1 MKKNLEKD
9 VKLLTVDGDPLR
21 PELPF
26 LDIEDSGKIVQA
38 NLKQALRDAAQRGDD
53 WFVLPESE
61 FHTNLWS
68 PDIRD
73 EYYDTETLQKL
84 ADKKTTI
91 HDFKFNEK
99 QGSYN
104 LQEYYNGEPIANYD
118 DFSFRQLQKGAR
130 RVLWLRQHY
139 NEVIPGSAS
148 KIADEIGGTF
158 EKKFFKALE
167 EGDTERSLDHVDVM
181 SKTNEK
187 YPKKTE
193 SQISNESFDDIFFGR
208 EPLEE
213 GAQTKREAYVDWLRN
228 RTNPGAGKY
237 KYRKET
243 INFVPG
249 ERMAMRLT
257 PEIRETILKGGFK
270 LPLKEGGVVPSNEG
284 IMSIKDRAVNMFQ
297 KGGGVYN
304 LKDKAV
310 NMFQNGGYVE
320 EGTLEEGTLEDSRFE
335 PKRISEIKSIEKSF
349 EEIEEEKREAAL
361 VEKIMY
367 KSLGIDSFI
376 PSLKFKPY
384 VDVRG
389 GVSEGSA
396 SFIDEEGR
404 PTTVDTGDTE
414 FGGTVG
420 IEILFPNKWK
430 LRGGAS
436 GNYLRGSFGE
446 KSFGEGFNVTGG
458 YVGLQI
464 PF

>member
-1 MKKNLEKD
+1 M
-9 VKLLTVDGDPLR
+9 
-21 PELPF
+21 
-26 LDIEDSGKIVQA
+26 
-38 NLKQALRDAAQRGDD
+38 
-53 WFVLPESE
+53 
-61 FHTNLWS
+61 
-68 PDIRD
+68 
-73 EYYDTETLQKL
+73 
-84 ADKKTTI
+84 
-91 HDFKFNEK
+91 
-99 QGSYN
+99 
-104 LQEYYNGEPIANYD
+104 
-118 DFSFRQLQKGAR
+118 
-130 RVLWLRQHY
+130 
-139 NEVIPGSAS
+139 
-148 KIADEIGGTF
+148 
-158 EKKFFKALE
+158 
-167 EGDTERSLDHVDVM
+167 
-181 SKTNEK
+181 
-187 YPKKTE
+187 
-193 SQISNESFDDIFFGR
+193 
-208 EPLEE
+208 
-213 GAQTKREAYVDWLRN
+213 DWLRN